1 MKYIIM
7 ADGKGTRWQNY
18 NDIPKHFI
26 EIGGETL
33 LARTVRLLNEG
44 DEAADVIITSHDPRY
59 EVPGARRYE
68 PLNNHLEIDRFTEE
82 LIGDDVCF
90 LYGDTYYSQEAMD
103 TILKTET
110 EDMIFFGNDHSDC
123 GSVTYLNAPDKRVM
137 YVDFRRIPNNV
148 SMMVVLFS
156 IYGKNPTHLFD
167 KISDGEVSILCKNGV
182 HMHLPITDNIHQRT
196 LLAVAFERTEG
207 IWEMIPSGKG
217 IGLSLEE
224 ICRGYGV
231 TIV

>member
-110 EDMIFFGNDHSDC
+110 EDMIFFGNERSIVAIKVKDGALFRNHVDNVRRLFLEGKIEKCIGWQVYQSFTGLPFGEKKIGPSYIVLED
-123 GSVTYLNAPDKRVM
+123 GTEDFNSPEDLAKR
-137 YVDFRRIPNNV
+137 
-148 SMMVVLFS
+148 
-156 IYGKNPTHLFD
+156 K
-167 KISDGEVSILCKNGV
+167 EV
-182 HMHLPITDNIHQRT
+182 
-196 LLAVAFERTEG
+196 
-207 IWEMIPSGKG
+207 
-217 IGLSLEE
+217 
-224 ICRGYGV
+224 
-231 TIV
+231 

>member
-110 EDMIFFGNDHSDC
+110 EDMIFFGNERSIVAIKVKDGALFRNHVDNVRRLFLE
-123 GSVTYLNAPDKRVM
+123 GKIDKCIGWQV
-137 YVDFRRIPNNV
+137 YQSFTGLPFGEKKIGPSYIVLEDGTEDFNSPEDLAKR
-148 SMMVVLFS
+148 
-156 IYGKNPTHLFD
+156 K
-167 KISDGEVSILCKNGV
+167 EV
-182 HMHLPITDNIHQRT
+182 
-196 LLAVAFERTEG
+196 
-207 IWEMIPSGKG
+207 
-217 IGLSLEE
+217 
-224 ICRGYGV
+224 
-231 TIV
+231 

>member
-44 DEAADVIITSHDPRY
+44 DEGCEVIITSHDPRY

-68 PLNNHLEIDRFTEE
+68 PMNNHLEIDRFTEE
-82 LIGDDVCF
+82 LIEDDVCF

-103 TILKTET
+103 TILNTET
-110 EDMIFFGNDHSDC
+110 EEMIFFGNQRSIVAIKVKDGALFRSHVDNVRRLFLEGKIEKCIGWQVYQSFTGLPFGEKKIGPSYIVLED
-123 GSVTYLNAPDKRVM
+123 GTEDFNSPEDLAKR
-137 YVDFRRIPNNV
+137 
-148 SMMVVLFS
+148 
-156 IYGKNPTHLFD
+156 K
-167 KISDGEVSILCKNGV
+167 EV
-182 HMHLPITDNIHQRT
+182 
-196 LLAVAFERTEG
+196 
-207 IWEMIPSGKG
+207 
-217 IGLSLEE
+217 
-224 ICRGYGV
+224 
-231 TIV
+231 

>member
-68 PLNNHLEIDRFTEE
+68 PLNNHLEIDRFTDE

-110 EDMIFFGNDHSDC
+110 EDMIFFGNERSIVAIKVKDGALFRNHVDNVRRLFLEGKIEKCIGWQVYQSFTGLPFGEKKIGPSYIVLED
-123 GSVTYLNAPDKRVM
+123 GTEDFNSPEDLAKR
-137 YVDFRRIPNNV
+137 
-148 SMMVVLFS
+148 
-156 IYGKNPTHLFD
+156 K
-167 KISDGEVSILCKNGV
+167 EV
-182 HMHLPITDNIHQRT
+182 
-196 LLAVAFERTEG
+196 
-207 IWEMIPSGKG
+207 
-217 IGLSLEE
+217 
-224 ICRGYGV
+224 
-231 TIV
+231 

>member
-44 DEAADVIITSHDPRY
+44 DGAADVIITSHDPRY

-110 EDMIFFGNDHSDC
+110 EDMIFFGNERSIVAIKVKDGALFRNHVDNVRRLFLE
-123 GSVTYLNAPDKRVM
+123 GKIDKCIGWQV
-137 YVDFRRIPNNV
+137 YQSFTGLPFGEKKIGPSYIVLEDGTEDFNSPEDLAKR
-148 SMMVVLFS
+148 
-156 IYGKNPTHLFD
+156 K
-167 KISDGEVSILCKNGV
+167 EV
-182 HMHLPITDNIHQRT
+182 
-196 LLAVAFERTEG
+196 
-207 IWEMIPSGKG
+207 
-217 IGLSLEE
+217 
-224 ICRGYGV
+224 
-231 TIV
+231 